1 MKTFITI
8 FLIFLF
14 AFSIYAQKQTQVTVT
29 STFLRKAPDSSS
41 EKVYTVQKGDK
52 LTLEKKTDTFGWYY
66 VSLKNGTIKGWIRAD
81 TVGSPLEVVKET
93 TNAPVNAGNNAVQ
106 RPQRIVSVPKMAAD
120 EKTAVSQT
128 SSPANPVVT
137 QTSFPT
143 KPPVEEE
150 EVVKIE
156 TEEVSLNVRVVDT
169 NNRTV
174 KNLKQSD
181 FKIYE
186 DGVLQP
192 ISSLNTTEIPML
204 NALVIDNSRS
214 LRSQL
219 ANIIEAGK
227 TIIGTNRPKD
237 ESAVI
242 RFVSSD
248 KIEIVQDFTSKK
260 NLLNNGLN
268 NLFVEGGQTAIIDA
282 VYLAARKIGQYQN
295 SAQKDDTRLRAL
307 IVVSDGD
314 DRGSSHNEEELFKLL
329 RESQVQI
336 YAIGFVD
343 NLINAPDAGGV
354 NRWEKAK
361 TFLNRLTQET
371 GGKVYFPNS
380 VNELP
385 QIAADI
391 SGELHTQYLVSYIP
405 TNDSRDGA
413 FRKIKVL
420 VNEDANK
427 EKRIA
432 VTRAGRTS
440 APK

>member
-282 VYLAARKIGQYQN
+282 VYMAARKIGQYQN

-432 VTRAGRTS
+432 ITRTGRTS

>member
-1 MKTFITI
+1 MKIFITI
-8 FLIFLF
+8 LSIFLF
-14 AFSIYAQKQTQVTVT
+14 AFSIFAQKQTQVTVT
-29 STFLRKAPDSSS
+29 STFLRKSPDSNS
-41 EKVYTVQKGDK
+41 EKVHTVQKGNK
-52 LTLEKKTDTFGWYY
+52 LLLEKKDDKFGWYY
-66 VSLKNGTIKGWIRAD
+66 VSVNNRTVKGWIRTDTVSPPFDADKETISSPVVAD
-81 TVGSPLEVVKET
+81 T
-93 TNAPVNAGNNAVQ
+93 AAQ
-106 RPQRIVSVPKMAAD
+106 RPQRVISVPAPATSVKLA
-120 EKTAVSQT
+120 SQT
-128 SSPANPVVT
+128 PSPENSAVT
-137 QTSFPT
+137 QPSFPA
-143 KPPVEEE
+143 KPPVEDE
-150 EVVKIE
+150 EVIQIE
-156 TEEVSLNVRVVDT
+156 TEEVSLNVRVVGA

-174 KNLKQSD
+174 KNLLESD

-192 ISSLNTTEIPML
+192 ISSVNTTEIPII

-214 LRSQL
+214 LRAQL
-219 ANIIEAGK
+219 MNIIEAGK
-227 TIIGTNRPKD
+227 IIVGTNRPND

-248 KIEIVQDFTSKK
+248 KIEIVQDFTPNK
-260 NLLNNGLN
+260 NSLNNGLN

-282 VYLAARKIGQYQN
+282 VYLAAKKIGQYQN

-307 IVVSDGD
+307 IMVSDGE

-329 RESQVQI
+329 REFQVQI

-343 NLINAPDAGGV
+343 NLSNAPDASGA
-354 NRWEKAK
+354 NQREKAK
-361 TFLNRLTQET
+361 TFLNRLTRET

-405 TNDSRDGA
+405 TNENRDGA
-413 FRKIKVL
+413 FRKIKVM
-420 VNEDANK
+420 VNEGTNK
-427 EKRIA
+427 EKRVAI
-432 VTRAGRTS
+432 TRAGRIS

>member
-1 MKTFITI
+1 M
-8 FLIFLF
+8 
-14 AFSIYAQKQTQVTVT
+14 
-29 STFLRKAPDSSS
+29 
-41 EKVYTVQKGDK
+41 
-52 LTLEKKTDTFGWYY
+52 
-66 VSLKNGTIKGWIRAD
+66 KNGTIKGWIRAD

-93 TNAPVNAGNNAVQ
+93 TNSPVNAGNNAVQ
-106 RPQRIVSVPKMAAD
+106 RPQRIVSVPKLAAD

-282 VYLAARKIGQYQN
+282 VYMAARKIGQYQN

-361 TFLNRLTQET
+361 TLLNRLTQET